1 MRVLIVSNLYPP
13 KVLGGYEILC
23 AQVVASLAR
32 RGASM
37 MVLTTPASGEGGV
50 SEETGPAGEKILRSL
65 GLYLPFGAAPRLAR
79 RERQSV
85 ESSNR
90 RAAARAIDLFKPDAV
105 FVWSQLR
112 LGLAAAREAES
123 RGLPVAYTMNDD
135 HILGFKPG
143 SDEGL
148 KGRVRSILEK
158 YVFPAST
165 YAKLRLDPV
174 VVISDTVR
182 KRLAGVDSR
191 FARSIVAFQGVPLES
206 YPPKAQPGSAQDPFR
221 VLYAGQ
227 LHEYKGVHTLV
238 EAMGI
243 LKNSGRYVLTVAG
256 AGDPSYEAKLRERVA
271 ELGLDARF
279 LGRVPA
285 SLMGS
290 LYRESDLLAFTS
302 VWDEPFGLT
311 HLEAM
316 ASGTPVVSVGHGGPG
331 EFLKDGENAL
341 IFGKENP
348 EALSLAI
355 SRMAT
360 DADLRTRL
368 ALAGRRTVE
377 EKFSLERYV
386 DRLEAILEGA
396 IAGKLSETGGMP

>member
-37 MVLTTPASGEGGV
+37 MVLTTEASGATTDT
-50 SEETGPAGEKILRSL
+50 EETGPAGERVVRSL

-79 RERQSV
+79 RQRQGV
-85 ESSNR
+85 ESANR
-90 RAAARAIDLFKPDAV
+90 RAAARAIELFRPDVV

-123 RGLPVAYTMNDD
+123 RALPVVYTMNDD

-143 SDEGL
+143 SEEGL
-148 KGRVRSILEK
+148 KGRLRSILERF
-158 YVFPAST
+158 VFPAST

-182 KRLAGVDSR
+182 KRLAGADSR

-243 LKNSGRYVLTVAG
+243 LKKSGRYVLTVAG
-256 AGDPSYEAKLRERVA
+256 AGDPAYEEKLRERA
-271 ELGLDARF
+271 NQLGLDARF
-279 LGRVPA
+279 LGRISA

-331 EFLKDGENAL
+331 EFLRNGENAL
-341 IFGKENP
+341 IFEKENP
-348 EALSLAI
+348 EDLARAI

-360 DADLRTRL
+360 DAELRTRL
-368 ALAGRRTVE
+368 ALAGRKTVE

-396 IAGKLSETGGMP
+396 IAGNLGGAGGRP